1 MSGLVRAVLLVLG
14 WGLAAVAQAAEPV
27 LLRVTG
33 QVHQPLALT
42 ARDLQALPHKDYAEK
57 RSVIVD
63 GREVTQ
69 TLVMRGVPLRSLLEQ
84 AGLAPDRH
92 AVRRAYVLLTAQD
105 GYQTV
110 FSWGELFNTR
120 PGEDV
125 LVLLR
130 HGDDDL
136 LARDG
141 LPSLR
146 ALQDLRSGP
155 RHVRWLTSVD
165 VRLPPA
171 P

>member
-1 MSGLVRAVLLVLG
+1 MRTLLLLLCCWAGL
-14 WGLAAVAQAAEPV
+14 AQAAEPV
-27 LLRVTG
+27 LL
-33 QVHQPLALT
+33 QVGGLVQHKLALT
-42 ARDLQALPHKDYAEK
+42 AQDLKALPQKDYTEK
-57 RSVIVD
+57 RSVIVE

-69 TLVMRGVPLRSLLEQ
+69 SVLMRGIPLRALLDQ

-110 FSWGELFNTR
+110 FSWGELYNTR
-120 PGEDV
+120 MGDDV

-141 LPSLR
+141 FPSLR
-146 ALQDLRSGP
+146 SLQDLRPGP
-155 RHVRWLTSVD
+155 RHVRWLTSVE
-165 VRLPPA
+165 VLLA
-171 P
+171 PSR

>member
-1 MSGLVRAVLLVLG
+1 MQS
-14 WGLAAVAQAAEPV
+14 LA
-27 LLRVTG
+27 G
-33 QVHQPLALT
+33 HQPGFVLRLAFHPCKVFARPLRDCEQALT
-42 ARDLQALPHKDYAEK
+42 ARDLQALPQKDYSEK

-69 TLVMRGVPLRSLLEQ
+69 TLVMRGVPLRALLEQ
-84 AGLAPDRH
+84 AGLTPDDRH

-120 PGEDV
+120 QGEDV
-125 LVLLR
+125 LVVLR

-155 RHVRWLTSVD
+155 RHVRWLTVVD
-165 VRLPPA
+165 VRLPSP
-171 P
+171 

>member
-1 MSGLVRAVLLVLG
+1 MRTLLLLLCCWAGL
-14 WGLAAVAQAAEPV
+14 AQAAEPV
-27 LLRVTG
+27 LL
-33 QVHQPLALT
+33 QVGGLVQHKLALT
-42 ARDLQALPHKDYAEK
+42 AQDLKALPQKDYTEK

-69 TLVMRGVPLRSLLEQ
+69 SVLMRGIPLRALLDQ

-110 FSWGELFNTR
+110 FSWGEIYNTR
-120 PGEDV
+120 MGDDV

-141 LPSLR
+141 FPSLR
-146 ALQDLRSGP
+146 SLQDLRPGP
-155 RHVRWLTSVD
+155 RHVRWLNSAEV
-165 VRLPPA
+165 LLA
-171 P
+171 PSR

>member
-1 MSGLVRAVLLVLG
+1 MRTLLALLACWAGL
-14 WGLAAVAQAAEPV
+14 AQAAEPV
-27 LLRVTG
+27 LL
-33 QVHQPLALT
+33 QVGGLVQHKLALT
-42 ARDLQALPHKDYAEK
+42 AQDLKTQPQKDYTEK

-69 TLVMRGVPLRSLLEQ
+69 TVLMRGVPLRALLDQ
-84 AGLAPDRH
+84 AGLTPDRH

-110 FSWGELFNTR
+110 FSWGELYNAR
-120 PGEDV
+120 AGDDV

-141 LPSLR
+141 FPSLR
-146 ALQDLRSGP
+146 ALQDIRPGP
-155 RHVRWLTSVD
+155 RHVRWLTSVE
-165 VRLPPA
+165 VLLA
-171 P
+171 PGR

>member
-1 MSGLVRAVLLVLG
+1 MRTLLFLLCCWLG
-14 WGLAAVAQAAEPV
+14 VAQAAEPV
-27 LLRVTG
+27 LL
-33 QVHQPLALT
+33 QVGGMVQQKLVLT
-42 ARDLQALPHKDYAEK
+42 AQDLKALPQKDYTEK

-69 TLVMRGVPLRSLLEQ
+69 TVLMRGIPLRALLDQ

-92 AVRRAYVLLTAQD
+92 SVRRAYVLLSAQD

-110 FSWGELFNTR
+110 FSWGELYNTR
-120 PGEDV
+120 MGDDV
-125 LVLLR
+125 LVLLK

-141 LPSLR
+141 FPSLR
-146 ALQDLRSGP
+146 SLQDVRPGP

-165 VRLPPA
+165 VLLA
-171 P
+171 PSR

>member
-1 MSGLVRAVLLVLG
+1 MRTLLFLLCCWAG
-14 WGLAAVAQAAEPV
+14 VAQAAEPV
-27 LLRVTG
+27 LL
-33 QVHQPLALT
+33 QVGGLVQRRLALT
-42 ARDLQALPHKDYAEK
+42 AADLKALPQKDYTEK

-63 GREVTQ
+63 GRELTQ
-69 TLVMRGVPLRSLLEQ
+69 TVLMRGIPLRALLDQ
-84 AGLAPDRH
+84 AGLASDRH

-110 FSWGELFNTR
+110 FSWGELYNTR
-120 PGEDV
+120 LGDDV

-141 LPSLR
+141 LPALR
-146 ALQDLRSGP
+146 SLQDIRPGP

-165 VRLPPA
+165 VLLA
-171 P
+171 PSR